1 MIVSPVSCSH
11 SCFKYCYGIAM
22 LESIRNTGI
31 LGTIMSDVSKSFSD
45 SPFYYLDVT

>member
-1 MIVSPVSCSH
+1 MIVSPVSCSY

-31 LGTIMSDVSKSFSD
+31 LGTLMMFLKAS
-45 SPFYYLDVT
+45 VTAFLLP